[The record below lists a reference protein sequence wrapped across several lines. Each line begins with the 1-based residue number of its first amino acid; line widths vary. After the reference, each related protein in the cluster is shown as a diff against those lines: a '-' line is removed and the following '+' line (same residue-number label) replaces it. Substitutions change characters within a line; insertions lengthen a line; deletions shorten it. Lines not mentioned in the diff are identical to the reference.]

1 MAVALD
7 ALSSKPVLLHP
18 TSAGSASL
26 RESVTPESEQMVSST
41 FDAPYT
47 IVKDL
52 LSDLRVIQLQ
62 ADTDIGNLNRYH
74 SLSLLVLESE
84 KPVEISR
91 GIPCKDP
98 ARGLMLPL
106 RQQVFSPLGSS
117 QDTRSNLD
125 TLCNREPQRSC
136 PLAGPL

>member
-18 TSAGSASL
+18 TSAGSASF

-52 LSDLRVIQLQ
+52 LSDVDD
-62 ADTDIGNLNRYH
+62 AEAAT
-74 SLSLLVLESE
+74 S
-84 KPVEISR
+84 
-91 GIPCKDP
+91 
-98 ARGLMLPL
+98 
-106 RQQVFSPLGSS
+106 
-117 QDTRSNLD
+117 
-125 TLCNREPQRSC
+125 TLTQGDAS
-136 PLAGPL
+136 